1 MKDNFVTVV
10 APMEDTP
17 GFKAGIL
24 SGEILPVFRSIDPG
38 IGREVRAYRPLGW
51 CAHDGKV
58 VPVGGAA
65 PDVLIRG
72 FSVRPV

>member
-1 MKDNFVTVV
+1 MAD
-10 APMEDTP
+10 EC
-17 GFKAGIL
+17 GAGIL
-24 SGEILPVFRSIDPG
+24 SGEILPVLRSIDPG

-51 CAHDGKV
+51 CSHDGKV

-72 FSVRPV
+72 FSVRPQ